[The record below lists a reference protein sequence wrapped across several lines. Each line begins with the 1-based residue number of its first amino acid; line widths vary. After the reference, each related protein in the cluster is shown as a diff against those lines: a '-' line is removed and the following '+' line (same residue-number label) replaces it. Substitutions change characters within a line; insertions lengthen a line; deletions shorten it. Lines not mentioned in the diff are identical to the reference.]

1 MPHSKRKASGVLG
14 GVLGLIGLSAVA
26 GVLITAT
33 VTPAVAVTSAAA
45 TGAIDM
51 FNNLPSVL
59 QIDKMILP
67 SKIYY
72 TDDKGKNTLMATY
85 YDQNRT
91 PVTFDQVDSVMYD
104 ALLSS
109 EDPRYYEHG
118 GIDLIGTTRALL
130 SNIKGGS
137 QTQGGSS
144 ISQQYVKNV
153 QLNKCYWSATT
164 DEELNACWL
173 KASDSSGASGYERK
187 LQEMRY
193 AISLEQKYS
202 KNDILIGYLN
212 LANFGGTT
220 YGIEAAAWHYFG
232 VHAKDLNLSQ
242 ASALAGMVQNPNTY
256 RIDMEK
262 GSVTD
267 ADGNG
272 VNSKKDGYKLTKQRQ
287 TYVLDRM
294 LADGKITQKQH
305 DDAVKAPI
313 KPKIT
318 DVQNGCSA
326 GSAAYFC
333 QYVTAV
339 LEQDENI
346 GPELLQKGG
355 LKIYTTLDPEVQK
368 AAQKAQNDIVPASV
382 KGYDTTNDATFGS
395 TSVSVEASTGRVLAM
410 AQNTKFTTS
419 NTAKNGKTQ
428 IVYAGSKKY
437 GGSSGFNAGST
448 FKLFTL
454 LDWLDKGHSLN
465 AVLDGT
471 KHTRGPWTDR
481 CVSGGTWNVQADIH
495 NYQQS
500 RGYYGTPAKF
510 TRDSLNTGFLE
521 MARQLDLCDIGEV
534 AESLGVTRGD
544 GTPIPLT
551 TDGTS
556 SNSAD
561 NPAPYEVIGSD
572 NVSPLAMAAA
582 YAAVA
587 NKGKYCEPKV
597 IDKITDSDGEAVAIP
612 ETTCTQVID
621 PKVAATAAYALKGP
635 LAAGGSGSAGNP
647 NDGTELIGKTGTHE
661 DYQTWLITSST
672 KVTTANWVGSV
683 KGQVPLYNLY
693 ANGWQTLN
701 TLRFNLGSQIQGAI
715 DKIYKGGS
723 FPEPDSNL
731 TRQVMVNLPSVVGK
745 SIDDATKTLEDA
757 GFQVKVGKEVDSS
770 VEKGKVAAQSPE
782 AGKTAGGTLVTLSP
796 SNGEGLEVPD
806 VSGQAPEQAV
816 ASLRAMGFSSV
827 TSACTQQD
835 GAAGTV
841 TGTSPAAGTSAKRD
855 TAITVNYAAD
865 SCDGRPGDSSGP
877 GDGNGR
883 GN

>member
-59 QIDKMILP
+59 QIDKLILP

-85 YDQNRT
+85 YDQNRS
-91 PVTFDQVDSVMYD
+91 PVTFKQVNTVMYD

-118 GIDLIGTTRALL
+118 GIDLIGTTRALI

-164 DEELNACWL
+164 DKELNACWL
-173 KASDSSGASGYERK
+173 KASDSSGADGYERK

-202 KNDILIGYLN
+202 KNDILVGYLN

-242 ASALAGMVQNPNTY
+242 ASTLAGMVQNPNTY
-256 RIDMEK
+256 RIDMEG

-267 ADGNG
+267 SDGNG

-294 LADGKITQKQH
+294 LKDGKITQKQH
-305 DDAVKAPI
+305 DETVKAPI
-313 KPKIT
+313 EPHIKVAK
-318 DVQNGCSA
+318 NGCAA

-333 QYVTAV
+333 AYVTAV
-339 LEQDENI
+339 LKQDPDI
-346 GPELLQKGG
+346 GADLLQKGG
-355 LKIYTTLDPEVQK
+355 LKIYTTLDPAVQK
-368 AAQKAQNDIVPASV
+368 AAQKAQDDWIPSYQDNMDL
-382 KGYDTTNDATFGS
+382 GS
-395 TSVSVEASTGRVLAM
+395 TSVSVEVSTGRVLAM
-410 AQNTKFTTS
+410 AQNTDYVSSGK
-419 NTAKNGKTQ
+419 AKKGESSV
-428 IVYAGSKKY
+428 VYAGSSKL
-437 GGSSGFNAGST
+437 GGSIGFNAGST

-454 LDWLDKGHSLN
+454 LDWLEQGKSVN
-465 AVLDGT
+465 QIVDGR
-471 KHTRGPWTDR
+471 KYNRTDWKDS
-481 CVSGGTWNVQADIH
+481 CVDGGTVHVNDGDIP
-495 NYQQS
+495 NYNKE
-500 RGYYGTPAKF
+500 RGVFGTPMSF
-510 TRDSLNTGFLE
+510 TKQSLNTGFMG
-521 MARQLDLCDIGEV
+521 MAQQLDLCDIGKV
-534 AESLGVTRGD
+534 ATRLGVTLGN
-544 GTPIPLT
+544 GKPVGLA
-551 TDGTS
+551 TDGS
-556 SNSAD
+556 DPD
-561 NPAPYEVIGSD
+561 NPPLPAEIIGSD

-582 YAAVA
+582 YATVA

-597 IDKITDSDGEAVAIP
+597 IDKITDSSGKDVP
-612 ETTCTQVID
+612 VPDTTCEQVLD
-621 PKVAATAAYALKGP
+621 ENVAATAAYALKGP
-635 LAAGGSGSAGNP
+635 LSQGGSGAQGNP
-647 NDGTELIGKTGTHE
+647 NDGTELIGKTGTHNNL
-661 DYQTWLITSST
+661 QTWLITSST
-672 KVTTANWVGSV
+672 KVTTANWVGNADGGYHTTPDIFHRYYKYYQLSSLRY
-683 KGQVPLYNLY
+683 PL
-693 ANGWQTLN
+693 A
-701 TLRFNLGSQIQGAI
+701 RQIQGAI

-723 FPEPDSNL
+723 FPQPDSSL
-731 TRQVMVNLPSVVGK
+731 TRQVLVNLPSVVGM
-745 SIDDATKTLEDA
+745 SIDDATKTLTDA
-757 GFQVKVGKEVDSS
+757 GFQVKVGKEVDST
-770 VEKGKVAAQSPE
+770 VEKGKVAEQSPE
-782 AGKTAGGTLVTLSP
+782 AGKTAGGSLVTLSP
-796 SNGEGLEVPD
+796 SNGEGLEVPG
-806 VSGQAPEQAV
+806 VAGQAPAQAV
-816 ASLRAMGFSSV
+816 ASLRAAGFSNV
-827 TSACTQQD
+827 TAACTQKDD
-835 GAAGTV
+835 GSGLV
-841 TGTSPAAGTSAKRD
+841 TGTSPGEGTAVSRD
-855 TAITVNYAAD
+855 AAITVNYEAD
-865 SCDGRPGDSSGP
+865 DCGGRPGDSGGP
-877 GDGNGR
+877 GNGNGR